1 MSEDTRI
8 NAMIAALFCDR
19 EIEEGR
25 YDLSTPRIID
35 LFVYATDGRRAVKFE
50 VDIVCLNMFSERQI
64 ENTAKFP
71 GIARAFCE
79 KRLEFESGKW
89 QKLANVREPRIY
101 DESCM
106 SDGVLCQVFDGV
118 PIQDRFVLP
127 LYFARDCEFRALSDM
142 VLFRWPGCQAMIMR
156 YGQ

>member
-1 MSEDTRI
+1 MNEDSRI
-8 NAMIAALFCDR
+8 NAMIAALFCERDS
-19 EIEEGR
+19 EGSR
-25 YDLSTPRIID
+25 YDLSTPRIIGGA
-35 LFVYATDGRRAVKFE
+35 VYAADGVRGVRIE
-50 VDIVCLNMFSERQI
+50 LDSICLDMFSRSRVESR
-64 ENTAKFP
+64 EHFP
-71 GIARAFCE
+71 NVASVFADRVH
-79 KRLEFESGKW
+79 EFECGKW
-89 QKLANVREPRIY
+89 QRLANVRELRLY
-101 DESCM
+101 DESYM